1 MDRGNWWA
9 VVHGIAKSQT
19 YLPMP
24 QRLPDPFQVP
34 LTKPLHGFP
43 QGFGVCIRVEVTSW
57 AHGSFQLQE
66 AQSESAGVWRPPRG
80 QARRGACEGGE
91 AFPKSPKPSSLGEKA
106 GVKAQQTDSCP
117 RAETG
122 RRRETDPGLG
132 AGQVLSRAEGPGSC
146 PKSQLWLRPTGNQA
160 LTTQPCS
167 QGPLIL

>member
-1 MDRGNWWA
+1 
-9 VVHGIAKSQT
+9 
-19 YLPMP
+19 MP

-132 AGQVLSRAEGPGSC
+132 AGQVLSR
-146 PKSQLWLRPTGNQA
+146 GNA
-160 LTTQPCS
+160 IGCFLEISKFTKHIGKISNKTLMWFLLD
-167 QGPLIL
+167 LIYISSTKVIKIYFF